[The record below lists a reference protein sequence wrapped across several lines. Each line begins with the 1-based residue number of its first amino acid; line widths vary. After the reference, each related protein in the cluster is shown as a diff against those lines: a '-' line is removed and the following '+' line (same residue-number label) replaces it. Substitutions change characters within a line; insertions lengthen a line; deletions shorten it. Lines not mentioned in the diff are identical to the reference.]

1 MKLYLTGEP
10 CTQQRHCY
18 VVRGRG
24 ASFIVDCGYQ
34 RCYGRDAIP
43 HLTPEQIRES
53 RYLFLTH
60 SHENQSGALP
70 YLLEKGFTGR
80 VVMTT
85 ETARQLP
92 FAVDDPIVLEGLSVP
107 YAEAELP
114 GGLGVTWGRSGH
126 CSGSAWFRLSEG
138 QHTLFFSGDYFDS
151 ARVHAASSTALFSYL
166 YARSEKKFLT

>member
-70 YLLEKGFTGR
+70 YLL
-80 VVMTT
+80 
-85 ETARQLP
+85 
-92 FAVDDPIVLEGLSVP
+92 
-107 YAEAELP
+107 
-114 GGLGVTWGRSGH
+114 
-126 CSGSAWFRLSEG
+126 
-138 QHTLFFSGDYFDS
+138 
-151 ARVHAASSTALFSYL
+151 
-166 YARSEKKFLT
+166 